1 MFEITTRS
9 ISTTLIQDGNTSS
22 MMFRNQHQVLTS
34 SISSMMS
41 STSYHVL
48 QVFPVDFGCALQLSP
63 TDTPPENSKIKSKI
77 NQVENSTS
85 LIKREIKDAITPIPL
100 SEEYTFYD

>member
-1 MFEITTRS
+1 MFELATRSASNRNIDLSKVDFFLMFEITTRS

-22 MMFRNQHQVLTS
+22 MMFRNQHRVLTS

-63 TDTPPENSKIKSKI
+63 TDTHTTRK
-77 NQVENSTS
+77 
-85 LIKREIKDAITPIPL
+85 
-100 SEEYTFYD
+100 F